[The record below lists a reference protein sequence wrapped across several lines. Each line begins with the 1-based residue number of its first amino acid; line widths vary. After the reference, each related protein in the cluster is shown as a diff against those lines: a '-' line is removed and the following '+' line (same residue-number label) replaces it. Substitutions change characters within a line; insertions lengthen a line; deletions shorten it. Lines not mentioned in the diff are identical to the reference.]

1 MPVETIIQGPT
12 TIRALPDGSRDIV
25 ALAGPNHAYA
35 IRIPG
40 EAVTELVKAIQM
52 DEDEMQDAQARQHA
66 ASKIVVPSTVA
77 PRNDR
82 PA

>member
-12 TIRALPDGSRDIV
+12 TIRALPDGSRDIL

-40 EAVTELVKAIQM
+40 DAVAEFAKAIQM
-52 DEDEMQDAQARQHA
+52 DEDQMQEAQARQHA
-66 ASKIVVPSTVA
+66 ASKIVVPNGPVETA
-77 PRNDR
+77 
-82 PA
+82 